1 MTDDSCR
8 LNFAA
13 ADDCSWLNHA
23 VAINCFWL
31 DPDDAVVYNV
41 FVD

>member
-1 MTDDSCR
+1 MTYDSCR

-23 VAINCFWL
+23 VVINCLWL

-41 FVD
+41 VVD